1 MPAAV
6 RAEAQATRR
15 EHLHWGAVGAGV
27 TYCIYDSSWL
37 QLPWWQTS
45 QPEGLRLG
53 GRISMVANAALLCS
67 VPTVLLARQ
76 LRPAAFRRYLL
87 PVLICCQGAAGL
99 VLASGLWTLSSA
111 FIYIGIFLAYTVGSL
126 TSFATVPWLLSAGF
140 KPPLVSSLYAGGS
153 AASLLA
159 SILAMIQSP
168 GDAQRFSPQVFFLVV
183 TLPVVCTSVPMYR
196 RVMRRGVGLAHDQE
210 EARPAAAPGDS
221 GDGKGAAEPEGGGA
235 AATCTATG
243 ASGGGG
249 GGSGGEEQ
257 EELLRPGTAA
267 GGGTGAGEGMRAAL
281 ASARGWG
288 PGAMPAF
295 LVFSTVQACTW
306 IVMRAIIGETDRV
319 GWFG

>member
-1 MPAAV
+1 MTPAKVAPVSRISAAV

-183 TLPVVCTSVPMYR
+183 IVQDFQG
-196 RVMRRGVGLAHDQE
+196 GVGMMDDTFLLGHLHFLQE
-210 EARPAAAPGDS
+210 LS
-221 GDGKGAAEPEGGGA
+221 YNYYYYH
-235 AATCTATG
+235 
-243 ASGGGG
+243 SYL
-249 GGSGGEEQ
+249 Q
-257 EELLRPGTAA
+257 L
-267 GGGTGAGEGMRAAL
+267 
-281 ASARGWG
+281 
-288 PGAMPAF
+288 
-295 LVFSTVQACTW
+295 
-306 IVMRAIIGETDRV
+306 
-319 GWFG
+319 